1 MSTSVSTHPGTT
13 TCAAPPA
20 DVSPLR
26 IGPAL
31 AARHGLSLAWRGI
44 VKIRKAPAQLVDVI
58 LTPIVFLLMF
68 VYLFGG
74 AIGGGDVDGYLH
86 TITPGIMVMTIFQ
99 ACVVVGVSLNADAS
113 TGVFDRFRSMPIARS
128 APLVGAV
135 LADVVRYVVC
145 LVTLFTLA
153 TVMGYRVE
161 TGPAAALAA
170 FALLIAFGLCFCWM
184 SVYVGMLVRT
194 PGSVQGLMT
203 VLVIPLTFASNVF
216 VPSGTMPGWLRAWSD
231 INPVSL
237 MAGALRGL
245 LNGGEVAGPLLG
257 SLGWMAGVVAV
268 FFPLAL
274 RAYRRHAA

>member
-1 MSTSVSTHPGTT
+1 MSTATPTSATT
-13 TCAAPPA
+13 TLA
-20 DVSPLR
+20 PLR
-26 IGPAL
+26 IGPAK
-31 AARHGLSLAWRGI
+31 ATRHGLSLAWRGI
-44 VKIRKAPAQLVDVI
+44 VKIRKSPAQLVDVI

-74 AIGGGDVDGYLH
+74 AIGGGDVDGYLR

-99 ACVVVGVSLNADAS
+99 ASIVVGVALNADAS

-145 LVTLFTLA
+145 LTVLLVVA
-153 TVMGYRVE
+153 TVMGYRIG
-161 TGPAAALAA
+161 TNPLAALAA
-170 FALLIAFGLCFCWM
+170 VALLIAFGLSFCWM
-184 SVYVGMLVRT
+184 SVYVGMLVKT

-237 MAGALRGL
+237 MADTLRGL

-257 SLGWMAGVVAV
+257 SLAWMAGVIAV
-268 FFPLAL
+268 FFPLAML
-274 RAYRRHAA
+274 AYRKRAA